1 MVMIEKHGIHQ
12 IADRIQEHGKLI
24 RRGAAEV
31 SERRDAELG
40 RSGYKRYRRP
50 NSYPQKDTRHEHVRQ
65 IGH

>member
-1 MVMIEKHGIHQ
+1 
-12 IADRIQEHGKLI
+12 LI